1 MRQPFYME
9 YIMRLFI
16 AIQFTD
22 EIKKPLMEMMHA
34 LKKNG
39 VKGNYVP
46 LQNLHMTLAFIGECK
61 DAEAVKAAM
70 RTVKVKPFRVTL
82 SEAGCFGDLLW
93 AGAKGNQGLN
103 GTAKAVRDALD
114 AAGIAYDRQKFVP
127 HVTLIRKMSGNWKS
141 VKVPKAE
148 MMVRK
153 ISLMKSEQKNG
164 KMVYT
169 EFFFC

>member
-1 MRQPFYME
+1 
-9 YIMRLFI
+9 MRLFI

-70 RTVKVKPFRVTL
+70 RTVKVRPFRVTL
-82 SEAGCFGDLLW
+82 SEAGCFGDLLF
-93 AGAKGNQGLN
+93 AGAK
-103 GTAKAVRDALD
+103 
-114 AAGIAYDRQKFVP
+114 
-127 HVTLIRKMSGNWKS
+127 
-141 VKVPKAE
+141 
-148 MMVRK
+148 
-153 ISLMKSEQKNG
+153 
-164 KMVYT
+164 
-169 EFFFC
+169 